1 MIKYIFI
8 FLIDIYRHCI
18 SPFTPRSCRFYP
30 TCSSYARE
38 SILTFGLL
46 KGSFLAIKRILKCH
60 PFHAGGF
67 DPVPSIKN
75 QDT

>member
-1 MIKYIFI
+1 MIKYFFI
-8 FLIDIYRHCI
+8 LLIDIYRFCI
-18 SPFTPRSCRFYP
+18 SPYTPRSCRFYP

-38 SILTFGLL
+38 SIISFGII
-46 KGSFLAIKRILKCH
+46 KGSFLTVKRLLKCH

-75 QDT
+75 QDI